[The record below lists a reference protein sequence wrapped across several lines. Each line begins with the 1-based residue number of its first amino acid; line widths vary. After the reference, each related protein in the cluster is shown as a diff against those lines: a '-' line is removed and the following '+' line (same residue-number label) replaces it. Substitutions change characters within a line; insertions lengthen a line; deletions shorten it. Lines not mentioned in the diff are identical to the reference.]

1 MKKLLI
7 FSIFLLSLDSLTAQ
21 IKVSELS
28 ATPVDVLNNFYFKGG
43 SLNGKY
49 KLSLEKVM
57 VNELFDSRT
66 LDHYDNIKWLLM
78 KKFTGISED
87 LFYNTSLQTTFNY
100 NSATYNRIPMFV
112 PQIFDKT
119 ELNIL
124 KGSSNTTYI
133 KNIIGYVR
141 YSNDNF
147 SDVKNLF
154 LTSTFDE
161 INKKSPIIEILR
173 DKLVEITDYRGLN
186 DFYLLNSNTDLN
198 NLGTKTV
205 QLFLANENVKTEKEQ
220 YFDNKKLELDENDF
234 LWRLFKV
241 KDDVFLV
248 LTFRDVRALN
258 IPFPS
263 FLDFINGYGK
273 IDDNSNWFEDYWGQK
288 HFTSD
293 GIYMS
298 PKNQDYTNKI
308 FLEPKLC
315 LYFFKLKAVN

>member
-7 FSIFLLSLDSLTAQ
+7 FSILLLSFHGLIAQ

-49 KLSLEKVM
+49 KMSLEKVM
-57 VNELFDSRT
+57 VNELSDSKL
-66 LDHYDNIKWLLM
+66 LDYYDNYKWLIIN
-78 KKFTGISED
+78 KFTGISED
-87 LFYNTSLQTTFNY
+87 LFYNTSPQTSFNY
-100 NSATYNRIPMFV
+100 NDVTYNRV
-112 PQIFDKT
+112 PVFLPQLFDKS

-133 KNIIGYVR
+133 KNIIDYIKNR
-141 YSNDNF
+141 NDNF

-154 LTSTFDE
+154 LSSTFDE
-161 INKKSPIIEILR
+161 VNKKSPIIEILR
-173 DKLVEITDYRGLN
+173 DKLVEITDYKGLN

-220 YFDNKKLELDENDF
+220 YFDDKKLELDENDF

-241 KDDVFLV
+241 KDEVFLV

-263 FLDFINGYGK
+263 FLDFINGYG
-273 IDDNSNWFEDYWGQK
+273 IFGDYCNCFEDYWGQK

>member
-7 FSIFLLSLDSLTAQ
+7 FSIFLISFHGLIAQ

-43 SLNGKY
+43 SLNGKF

-57 VNELFDSRT
+57 VNELFDFGII
-66 LDHYDNIKWLLM
+66 DNFATNKWHLIE
-78 KKFTGISED
+78 KFTGISED

-100 NSATYNRIPMFV
+100 NSATYNRVPMFV
-112 PQIFDKT
+112 PQIFDKS

-124 KGSSNTTYI
+124 KGSSNTTSI
-133 KNIIGYVR
+133 KNIIDFTR
-141 YSNDNF
+141 NSIDNF

-161 INKKSPIIEILR
+161 VNKKSPIIEILR
-173 DKLVEITDYRGLN
+173 DKLVEITDYKGLN
-186 DFYLLNSNTDLN
+186 DFYLLNSNSDLN

-205 QLFLANENVKTEKEQ
+205 QIFLANENVKTEKEQ
-220 YFDNKKLELDENDF
+220 YFDDKKLELDENDF

-241 KDDVFLV
+241 KDEVFLV

-263 FLDFINGYGK
+263 FLDFINGHGIFGDYC
-273 IDDNSNWFEDYWGQK
+273 NCFEDYWGQK